1 LSTLQRI
8 DATIVRAIALANAG
22 AGGVAIAELDRIAEM
37 AIGQQRGRY
46 LRARCMAL
54 HNLGYSDEAMVAAR
68 AALALPDL
76 GDAER
81 VELLDMAFI
90 SDHNA
95 GRIESAL
102 AHVDAALALSLR
114 TGNRHG
120 ITRSRYRR
128 GLQLLQLDQVQAGEA
143 ELLAAVDDCER
154 FGFVRTERIA
164 LYNLTCAYAVQGQA
178 DKALAAAQRAWS
190 LEPPLQPG
198 PLRAILSAAIVD
210 AQQALGD
217 LGAAWR
223 AAGPA
228 VEDAIAQDES
238 AVRMIVASQAME
250 TLAQIGEVALMRR
263 LIGSIGD
270 DVLGQVVNAASEMWV
285 SLAQFELMLG
295 NREAAER
302 ALARLDAAGGLVEE
316 RVRVRHA
323 QTRSALAL
331 AHGDAAAAIAALPAD
346 DTAGMNRELRT
357 RNLALQVAA
366 EARLGKL
373 QEATLAAA
381 RAALATPAD
390 HMAARLELHTA
401 LARALAAGC
410 PGAPA
415 TACADHAGFVA
426 RLAGTLREHPV
437 QQAAFLRAWG

>member
-1 LSTLQRI
+1 
-8 DATIVRAIALANAG
+8 
-22 AGGVAIAELDRIAEM
+22 
-37 AIGQQRGRY
+37 
-46 LRARCMAL
+46 MAL

-76 GDAER
+76 GDADR
-81 VELLDMAFI
+81 VELLDLAFI

-143 ELLAAVDDCER
+143 ELLAAVADADR

-164 LYNLTCAYAVQGQA
+164 LYNLTCAYSVQGQA

-198 PLRAILSAAIVD
+198 PLRAILSVAIVD
-210 AQQALGD
+210 AQHALGD

-250 TLAQIGEVALMRR
+250 TLAQVGEVALVRR

-285 SLAQFELMLG
+285 SLAQFELALG
-295 NREAAER
+295 NPAAAEH

-323 QTRSALAL
+323 QTRSGLAL
-331 AHGDAAAAIAALPAD
+331 ANGDAAAAIAALPAN
-346 DTAGMNRELRT
+346 DTAGMNRELCT
-357 RNLALQVAA
+357 RSLALRIAA
-366 EARLGKL
+366 EARLGGL
-373 QEATLAAA
+373 QEATLASA
-381 RAALATPAD
+381 RAALAAPAD

-401 LARALAAGC
+401 LARAARAGVAGVPASVLGEHAA
-410 PGAPA
+410 
-415 TACADHAGFVA
+415 FVA
-426 RLAGTLREHPV
+426 EVAESLREHPV
-437 QQAAFLRAWG
+437 QQAAFLEAWR